1 MRWMARAGRALRKA
15 KMLAKAKD
23 DQMDALRAQNAAL
36 RARAEAAEKEAEIAL
51 HRSTE
56 LQALLDESLAR
67 NEWGDSDNLGS
78 FERR

>member
-1 MRWMARAGRALRKA
+1 MEWMDRAVKALRKA

-36 RARAEAAEKEAEIAL
+36 RARAEAAEKEAEFAL

-56 LQALLDESLAR
+56 LQELLDETLAR
-67 NEWGDSDNLGS
+67 NERGDRHNLGS
-78 FERR
+78 FRRR